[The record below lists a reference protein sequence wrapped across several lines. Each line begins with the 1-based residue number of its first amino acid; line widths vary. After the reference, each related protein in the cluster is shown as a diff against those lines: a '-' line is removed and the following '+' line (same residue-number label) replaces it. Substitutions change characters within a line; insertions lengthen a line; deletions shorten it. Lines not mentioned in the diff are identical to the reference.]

1 MMKSGGSYTR
11 KSIHWDIFCAQLAN
25 FTAPDATKT
34 VLTHG
39 PKSFHVD
46 SCVLTCLLDTL
57 IKCSNITYRMF

>member
-1 MMKSGGSYTR
+1 MKSGGSYTR

-25 FTAPDATKT
+25 FKAPDATKT
-34 VLTHG
+34 VLPHA

-46 SCVLTCLLDTL
+46 SCLLDTL